1 MNTSKTNSID
11 KTARLVTLAVLTALI
26 IVLQVVSN
34 FIKFGPVQITLAL
47 TPIIIGAA
55 MYGMWAGVYLGAVLG
70 VVILV
75 WGLSGL
81 DGGFVMALMSIN
93 PVLTVV
99 VCLLKTAIA
108 GFVAGIVFKAIAK
121 KHDLVASFVAGGLC
135 PIVNTGLFLASMLTV
150 FIGFTSGLAAEYGN
164 GQTVLIYALSAFVGI
179 NFVVEFIVNMV
190 LATAVTRII
199 RAVKNNA

>member
-55 MYGMWAGVYLGAVLG
+55 MYGMWAGAYLGAVLG